1 MSAPSAFAR
10 KPSCVS
16 PDTAPAGRGG
26 SQKDEVKAASR
37 AAHHREEVTQPTAQA
52 ALSCRARAELGSPR
66 SRPPAVYAPG
76 ARGTRGRGGSRVS
89 CPRVPRPE
97 RKGPTDPRRPRRR
110 RSGAARPEREK
121 PYSAAHAGLSESRH
135 PLPAEGASTP
145 PNPPKNSARSEQPPD
160 TRGAHHRVC
169 GRDQTAPTRW
179 RMGLSTP
186 RIRAPLRDLPL
197 F

>member
-110 RSGAARPEREK
+110 RSGAARPEKEREK
-121 PYSAAHAGLSESRH
+121 PYSAAHAGRSESQH

-145 PNPPKNSARSEQPPD
+145 QKAPKQQRTIRTTTRHAGGAPSSLRPRSDGADVMADGTEYAED
-160 TRGAHHRVC
+160 TGPSK
-169 GRDQTAPTRW
+169 GT
-179 RMGLSTP
+179 
-186 RIRAPLRDLPL
+186 
-197 F
+197 